1 MNITLFKNFDSVS
14 TLFEKT
20 MTTTM
25 IDSSFPN
32 NQLIEL
38 TNLPNTLIYL
48 SYINS
53 KLSSLSNLPNK

>member
-1 MNITLFKNFDSVS
+1 MTLFKNLDNDR
-14 TLFEKT
+14 TLFERTK
-20 MTTTM
+20 TTTM
-25 IDSSFPN
+25 IDSSFPK

-38 TNLPNTLIYL
+38 TNLPNIPIYL